1 MVDKTEIDR
10 LRTIDWLSKCGQP
23 IVRSYAFPHIAVTSW
38 SDANRLCS
46 EQSWETV
53 TEEAGGNLTAYL
65 SSRFPAKYQGVW
77 NKVVRE
83 LKPRIDEIVLPKLKE
98 RQQEANFDDRVIDC
112 IKWDVLNALMT
123 AHYAECKPPSFYR
136 DIFVVY
142 EDGHFPC
149 GWSGVWPNG
158 DLLVL

>member
-1 MVDKTEIDR
+1 M
-10 LRTIDWLSKCGQP
+10 
-23 IVRSYAFPHIAVTSW
+23 
-38 SDANRLCS
+38 
-46 EQSWETV
+46 
-53 TEEAGGNLTAYL
+53 
-65 SSRFPAKYQGVW
+65 
-77 NKVVRE
+77 VRE